1 MSDDLPNSAVDYFHN
16 NLLVD
21 RLTDSGSTG
30 VSNDLG
36 KGATLD
42 EAPKTASRRI
52 FLQRR

>member
-1 MSDDLPNSAVDYFHN
+1 MSDDLQNSAVDCFHN

-21 RLTDSGSTG
+21 RLTDSSTG
-30 VSNDLG
+30 VLNDLG